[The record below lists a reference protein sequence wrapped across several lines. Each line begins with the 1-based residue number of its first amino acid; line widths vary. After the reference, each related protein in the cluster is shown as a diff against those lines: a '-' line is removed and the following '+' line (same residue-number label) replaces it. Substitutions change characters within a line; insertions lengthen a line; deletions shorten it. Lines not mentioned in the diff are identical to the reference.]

1 MCGQKTQLRT
11 CSDDLC
17 LPLFL
22 ALDPAM
28 QVGRI
33 IWLGRE
39 NGDDLDSKAGS
50 NSEL

>member
-1 MCGQKTQLRT
+1 MWSENQLRT
-11 CSDDLC
+11 CIDDLR

-22 ALDPAM
+22 VLDPAM

>member
-1 MCGQKTQLRT
+1 MCGQKTNLGLVVMI
-11 CSDDLC
+11 CAHPC
-17 LPLFL
+17 FV
-22 ALDPAM
+22 LDPAM